1 MKTKFLMFAVV
12 MMMGFVFTNVYGQHK
27 KDKKQACEKKEMADV
42 DASKLPQNAQDF
54 LAKYFPGDDIIKVK
68 ADGRLMEFE
77 VKLGSDSEVE
87 FSRDGQ
93 WKEVKSNDGIKVMAG
108 DAFPMAILQYV
119 KTNYPSNSILQIE
132 RCPFGYE
139 IEINTQPNDTE
150 LYFDNDGNY
159 LTKEQIKS
167 MKKQPKK

>member
-1 MKTKFLMFAVV
+1 
-12 MMMGFVFTNVYGQHK
+12 
-27 KDKKQACEKKEMADV
+27 MADV
-42 DASKLPQNAQDF
+42 DVSNLQQNAQDC
-54 LAKYFPGDDIIKVK
+54 LATYFAGEDIIKVK

-93 WKEVKSNDGIKVMAG
+93 WKEVKSNDGIKFMGG
-108 DAFPMAILQYV
+108 DAFPMDILKYV

-150 LYFDNDGNY
+150 LYFENDGNY

-167 MKKQPKK
+167 MRRQPEK